1 VLCCDTVKKPV
12 EMMLREHLRARNI
25 DDQLVLKAMAEVP
38 RELFVLPE
46 YRDRAYDDCPLPIG
60 LGQTI
65 SQPYIVA
72 LMIQLARINHSSKV
86 LDIGTGC
93 GYMAAVLAHIA
104 NQVCTLET
112 IPELAS
118 MASKHFQEL
127 GLENIDSRVGDGHA
141 GWPEQRKFDAII
153 VSCAADQCPEDLLA
167 QLKSGGRAIIP
178 VTSSPGQQILTIFER
193 DQHGELSSTQHS
205 PVRFVPMV

>member
-1 VLCCDTVKKPV
+1 L
-12 EMMLREHLRARNI
+12 ARNI
-25 DDQLVLKAMAEVP
+25 DDKLVLQAMADVP

-46 YRDRAYDDCPLPIG
+46 YKDRAYDDCPLPIG

-93 GYMAAVLAHIA
+93 GYMAAVLARIA
-104 NQVCTLET
+104 DEVCTMET

-118 MASKHFQEL
+118 MARKHFQEL
-127 GLENIDSRVGDGHA
+127 GLENIDSRVGDGHT
-141 GWPEQRKFDAII
+141 GWPEQREFDAII
-153 VSCAADQCPEDLLA
+153 VSCAADQCPEDLLT
-167 QLKSGGRAIIP
+167 QLKTGGRAIIP
-178 VTSSPGQQILTIFER
+178 VTRSPGEQILTIYEK
-193 DQHGELSSTQHS
+193 DAEGELNSTPHSS
-205 PVRFVPMV
+205 VRFVPMI

>member
-1 VLCCDTVKKPV
+1 MKKPV
-12 EMMLREHLRARNI
+12 ETMLREHLSARNI
-25 DDQLVLKAMAEVP
+25 RDELVLKAMADVP

-46 YRDRAYDDCPLPIG
+46 YKDRAYDDCPLPIG

-72 LMIQLARINHSSKV
+72 LMIQLAGINHSSKV

-104 NQVCTLET
+104 DEVCTLET

-118 MASKHFQEL
+118 MAQEHFQEL

-141 GWPEQRKFDAII
+141 GWPEQCEFDAII
-153 VSCAADQCPEDLLA
+153 VSCAAERCPEDLLT
-167 QLKSGGRAIIP
+167 QLKTGGRAIIP
-178 VTSSPGQQILTIFER
+178 VTSSPGEQILTIFEK
-193 DQHGELSSTQHS
+193 DEQGELSSQPHS
-205 PVRFVPMV
+205 SVRFVPMV